1 MSVRIRPRG
10 SFVARN
16 GGGEAIRI
24 HAYAV
29 FDPARL
35 PIIDVH
41 LKTEFGAEV
50 RYLQKGRY
58 AVFGGMEYV
67 SDDPDAP

>member
-1 MSVRIRPRG
+1 MSVRIQPRG

-16 GGGEAIRI
+16 GQGHEIRI

-29 FDPARL
+29 FDGARL
-35 PIIDVH
+35 PIIELQ
-41 LKTEFGAEV
+41 LKTETGADV

-58 AVFGGMEYV
+58 AVFGGLEYA
-67 SDDPDAP
+67 SDDPEAP